1 MYLEVPPSELKPK
14 YDRFPLPY
22 DVQLLYVNSHSSL
35 TAAKIIT
42 SFTLMIFAFN
52 SNFNSLPESHAL
64 KHTAIWNPI
73 TCNSTNW
80 HPTDQRYNNWKDTER
95 SCSDFWAI

>member
-42 SFTLMIFAFN
+42 SFTLMI
-52 SNFNSLPESHAL
+52 LL
-64 KHTAIWNPI
+64 
-73 TCNSTNW
+73 STVTLTLYQTLM
-80 HPTDQRYNNWKDTER
+80 H
-95 SCSDFWAI
+95 